1 MGGVESVL
9 DPEAVIDLA
18 GSTNGRPFFNNDGN
32 NFSPNIGMA
41 WQIWQDGGHGGRSRT
56 VLRAGYGINYVVDNS
71 LTTVLNA
78 LRGNDGLSQTVA
90 LTGLSGTVS
99 GGGLVPIPV
108 PEFRIPRTARD
119 GILADSAAAIFTID
133 PNLRTPYVQQW
144 NIGLQ
149 HRIVQDTAVELRY
162 VGNHGV
168 KLSRAIDLN
177 QVLLPPDFVEDF
189 RRAQRNLAA
198 NGDPRAGEPLQIFPQ
213 LGLGGFL
220 QAGYVQNWV
229 RNGEI
234 GQYIGGFMAPNRAFF
249 FDGEGGER
257 FGATLPISYFLRNPN
272 AFVGDFVGN
281 NAFSKYHA
289 LQFEI
294 RRRLRS
300 GLTGQF
306 NYTWGKVLTNFS
318 GSQSNFR
325 GLFDNAQPELEI
337 MRPDFDIT
345 HTFNGNWVWEIP
357 FGEGRRWMNS
367 GSILDTI
374 AGGWDLSG
382 FLRIRSGEAINI
394 ISGRGTINRGGSRA
408 LTNTVHLEGIDIKAL
423 QTKTGAFRNS
433 DGRVT
438 LFDSSLITEGGAGN
452 PGVFKNPG
460 LLQAGT
466 LGMSPVSGPWY
477 SSLDVGLRKSFAL
490 PITEES
496 RVQLRVDAFN
506 VLNRTSFSVGSTS
519 GPSGLGVTNRQ
530 NPNST
535 QFGLI
540 SSAFPA
546 RQLQVGLKVVF

>member
-1 MGGVESVL
+1 M
-9 DPEAVIDLA
+9 
-18 GSTNGRPFFNNDGN
+18 
-32 NFSPNIGMA
+32 
-41 WQIWQDGGHGGRSRT
+41 
-56 VLRAGYGINYVVDNS
+56 RAGYGINYVVDNG

-78 LRGNDGLSQTVA
+78 LRANAGLSQSVA
-90 LTGLSGTVS
+90 LSGLSGTVS

-119 GILADSAAAIFTID
+119 GILANSTAALFTID
-133 PNLRTPYVQQW
+133 PGMRTPYVQQW
-144 NIGLQ
+144 NIGVQ
-149 HRIVQDTAVELRY
+149 HKLMQDTAVELRY

-168 KLSRAIDLN
+168 KLTRAIDLN
-177 QVLLPPDFVEDF
+177 QLLLPPAFVEDF

-198 NGDPRAGEPLQIFPQ
+198 NGAPWAGEPLQIFPQ
-213 LGLGGFL
+213 LGFAGFL
-220 QAGYVQNWV
+220 QSGGVQNWI

-234 GQYIGGFMAPNRAFF
+234 GQYIGGFLAPNRIFF
-249 FDGEGGER
+249 FNGEGGER
-257 FGATLPISYFLRNPN
+257 FGATLPASYFFLNPN
-272 AFVGDFVGN
+272 AFVGDVVGN

-357 FGEGRRWMNS
+357 LGNGRRWMNS

-382 FLRIRSGEAINI
+382 FFRMRSGETVNI
-394 ISGRGTINRGGSRA
+394 ISGRGTINRGGSRG

-423 QTKTGAFRNS
+423 QTKTGAFRHS

-438 LFDSSLITEGGAGN
+438 LFDSSLIAEGGAGN

-460 LLQAGT
+460 LLEAGT
-466 LGMSPVSGPWY
+466 LGLSPVSGPWY
-477 SSLDVGLRKSFAL
+477 TSLDVGLRKSIAL

-496 RVQLRVDAFN
+496 RLQLRVDAFN
-506 VLNRTSFSVGSTS
+506 VLNHTNFAVSSTG
-519 GPSGLGVTNRQ
+519 GPSGLGVVNRQ

-540 SSAFPA
+540 SAAFSA
-546 RQLQVGLKVVF
+546 RTLQVGLKVEF